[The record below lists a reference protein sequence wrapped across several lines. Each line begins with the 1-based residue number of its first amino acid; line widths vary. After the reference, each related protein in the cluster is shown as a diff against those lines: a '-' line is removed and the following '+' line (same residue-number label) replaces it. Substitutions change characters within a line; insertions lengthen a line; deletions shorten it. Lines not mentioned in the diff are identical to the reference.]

1 MILDT
6 MSRYEVMASLRKEFD
21 EEILPFYNKVIL
33 KKLNVILAQ
42 KCKREKKQ

>member
-33 KKLNVILAQ
+33 KKI
-42 KCKREKKQ
+42 KRDISSKM